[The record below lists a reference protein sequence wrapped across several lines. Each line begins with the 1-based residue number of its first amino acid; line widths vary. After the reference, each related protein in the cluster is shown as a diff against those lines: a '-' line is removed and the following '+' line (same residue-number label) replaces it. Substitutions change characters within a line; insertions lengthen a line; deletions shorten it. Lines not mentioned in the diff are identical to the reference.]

1 MVSLEMFEKSA
12 GRSAVQAH
20 SEYGSCQ
27 DKARNKVQKPE

>member
-12 GRSAVQAH
+12 GRSPVQAH

-27 DKARNKVQKPE
+27 DKACKQS